1 MLVLVSI
8 KKFML
13 LSKAKKA
20 SFIGAWDL
28 DVVFSN
34 YRVHLGIMIYTRIP
48 VFLQL
53 WVHHVNNIVSNRIS
67 S

>member
-34 YRVHLGIMIYTRIP
+34 YRVHLGIVIYTRIP
-48 VFLQL
+48 VSFFF
-53 WVHHVNNIVSNRIS
+53 SNYGSMLII
-67 S
+67 